1 MFHRHLVVSTI
12 FLPLVIGVLFHAEPP
27 QNAVKKE
34 TESKVAA
41 IVESTLATGGKQIR
55 QFAFDGDTETYFA
68 SMNNPKTS
76 DHFTLIIDKPVAVK
90 SLHVITGKPKGGD
103 ALDAGVLQ
111 VSGDGHSFEEV
122 AKFKDGKA
130 GGKLDGKKIQS
141 IRVRA
146 TEEMTHPLAIREF
159 VVESDPAITIFKYP
173 VEIFVDVSA
182 AVEMKGWAENV
193 ARVCE
198 RQYPIICEELTSVG
212 FTPRS
217 IINLKMDPNYNGVAE
232 AGGGNIRGSVK
243 YFKANEKDVGAFVH
257 ETVHCVQSY
266 RGRGNPGW
274 LVEGIADYIRFFKF
288 EPGTLRKLKPEQ
300 AKFNGSYRTTAQFLE
315 FVSTK
320 YDKEIV
326 KKLNAKMRE
335 GKYKEELWKDLTGK
349 TAAELGITLAR

>member
-243 YFKANEKDVGAFVH
+243 YFKANEKDVVLSYMKLSTAFRATEDAAIQAGSLRGSLITFDFSNSSLAH
-257 ETVHCVQSY
+257 YENSNQSRPSSTAATGLRLNSWSLY
-266 RGRGNPGW
+266 PPNM
-274 LVEGIADYIRFFKF
+274 
-288 EPGTLRKLKPEQ
+288 TRKL
-300 AKFNGSYRTTAQFLE
+300 
-315 FVSTK
+315 
-320 YDKEIV
+320 
-326 KKLNAKMRE
+326 
-335 GKYKEELWKDLTGK
+335 
-349 TAAELGITLAR
+349 